1 MPLAK
6 REQTLEQMPES
17 WIGSPRR
24 KIIGDMQALR
34 AKKAWLGQI
43 FLQLFLFLCG
53 FRPFLTNY
61 SKNPFSRYETSLFFS
76 LIDR

>member
-6 REQTLEQMPES
+6 REQTLEQIPES

-34 AKKAWLGQI
+34 AKKAWPG
-43 FLQLFLFLCG
+43 
-53 FRPFLTNY
+53 
-61 SKNPFSRYETSLFFS
+61 
-76 LIDR
+76 